1 MALVAFEICRAGK
14 AQSTVQALPVIKDFD
29 VLKDAG
35 TSFLQVSKLLGAAID
50 QLQFER
56 APESFHDG
64 VVITVSLAAH
74 RSNGLSC
81 LEGLTILATGVLDA
95 AIGVKDQSGWWLT
108 MSAGHVPGGHNQG
121 RIDVLTESPPDNP
134 TAVEVQDGRQ
144 INVALS
150 HRNISDVG
158 HPDLIL
164 ALRCVQAG
172 QAIGSN
178 RLVMFAVGGYHPI
191 TTLLPATDGRLA
203 HQTAQAV
210 ATMPL
215 AQSAQADLNAWA
227 AVGLATVLMN
237 AHDLSLQ
244 LLVLLGAQAGLTL
257 PPTPVVV
264 TTGRDGKGCTERAD
278 GVLVFQDVDPLEAL
292 FGGSEMIPKVFF
304 KMSRCC
310 RRSATS
316 WRRAAISSSRWASVA
331 AVAGPYSSFQPYKW
345 FCDMPNWA
353 LISRA
358 DLPLLNHS
366 ATASRLN
373 VASYFR
379 RGLMGA
385 AKLAACFTSFM
396 TLAFQFSPLAGV
408 RQIEATSMILS
419 SMILFGVFH
428 SPCL

>member
-1 MALVAFEICRAGK
+1 MALVAFKICRAGK

-29 VLKDAG
+29 VLKDGG
-35 TSFLQVSKLLGAAID
+35 TSFLQVSKLLGATID

-64 VVITVSLAAH
+64 VVIAIGLATH
-74 RSNGLSC
+74 GSDGLSC
-81 LEGLTILATGVLDA
+81 LECLTILATGVLDA
-95 AIGVKDQSGWWLT
+95 AIGVKDQSSWWLT

-134 TAVEVQDGRQ
+134 TAIEIQDGRQ

-164 ALRCVQAG
+164 AVRCVQAG

-178 RLVMFAVGGYHPI
+178 WLVMFTVGGNDAIAPS
-191 TTLLPATDGRLA
+191 LPTPDTGLA
-203 HQTAQAV
+203 HQAAQTITSV
-210 ATMPL
+210 PL
-215 AQSAQADLNAWA
+215 PQFAQADLNAWA
-227 AVGLATVLMN
+227 AVGLATVLMK

-257 PPTPVVV
+257 PPTPVIV
-264 TTGRDGKGCTERAD
+264 TTGRDDKGRTERAD
-278 GVLVFQDVDPLEAL
+278 GVLVFQGVDPLEAL

-310 RRSATS
+310 RKRATS
-316 WRRAAISSSRWASVA
+316 WRKAAISSSRWASVA
-331 AVAGPYSSFQPYKW
+331 AVAGPYSPFQPYKW

-379 RGLMGA
+379 RGLIGA
-385 AKLAACFTSFM
+385 AELAAFFTSFM

-408 RQIEATSMILS
+408 RQIEATSLRQKITA
-419 SMILFGVFH
+419 
-428 SPCL
+428 P